1 MDEGYEKIYDLKYSI
16 VLLGDSKAG
25 KQQLINRYAK
35 NQYGGVFMTTVGID
49 FQDKIIEIEDKKVK
63 LQIWNSAERFRNV
76 AKSYLESTQGFLL
89 VYDITDKESFEKLD
103 FWMELIKN
111 NSQKNIKLVL
121 VGNNCD
127 LSDKRQVS
135 IEEGEAF
142 AKKNNMKFFEASPK
156 DGTNVNELFYYLANE
171 IYQDKSI
178 SNDINN
184 KKTSKLTEKSGKK
197 TAKKKCLIF

>member
-16 VLLGDSKAG
+16 MLLGDSKAG

-35 NQYGGVFMTTVGID
+35 NQYGGVYMTTVGID

-63 LQIWNSAERFRNV
+63 LQIWNSAGQDRFRNIP
-76 AKSYLESTQGFLL
+76 KNYLESTQGFLL

-142 AKKNNMKFFEASPK
+142 AKK
-156 DGTNVNELFYYLANE
+156 
-171 IYQDKSI
+171 II
-178 SNDINN
+178 
-184 KKTSKLTEKSGKK
+184 
-197 TAKKKCLIF
+197 

>member
-1 MDEGYEKIYDLKYSI
+1 
-16 VLLGDSKAG
+16 
-25 KQQLINRYAK
+25 
-35 NQYGGVFMTTVGID
+35 MTTVGID

-63 LQIWNSAERFRNV
+63 LQIWNSAIQDRFRNIPIN
-76 AKSYLESTQGFLL
+76 YLESTQGFLL
-89 VYDITDKESFEKLD
+89 VYDITDKERFEKLN
-103 FWMELIKN
+103 FWMELIKI

>member
-35 NQYGGVFMTTVGID
+35 NQYGGVYMTTVGID

-156 DGTNVNELFYYLANE
+156 DGTNVNELFFCLANE

-184 KKTSKLTEKSGKK
+184 KKTSELTEKSGKK